1 MVVVAMPEEKK
12 LADLSKDN
20 TILVTGVG
28 GINIIKALRDIDR
41 NTHIHNVGY
50 AGSNSIPKGTRVRIG
65 RVQMYHPNVE
75 YAEPWFGLDGDV
87 PCYTSCDFVLSTEI
101 KEPCVFDMEL
111 AYILALGF
119 TNVTAEKIISDN
131 LNEEEFEQCLK
142 K

>member
-1 MVVVAMPEEKK
+1 MIVVAMQEERK
-12 LADLSKDN
+12 LAKSNDA
-20 TILVTGVG
+20 ILVTGVG
-28 GINIIKALRDIDR
+28 GINIIKSLQNISRD
-41 NTHIHNVGY
+41 TPIHNVGY

-65 RVQMYHPNVE
+65 RVQLYHPNVE

-87 PCYTSCDFVLSTEI
+87 PCYTSSDFVLSTEI

-131 LNEEEFEQCLK
+131 LNEEEFEKCLRR
-142 K
+142 